1 LGWSV
6 GVFVGLAALDLATGT
21 VYRTSTAASV
31 HVTPARTGTTARA
44 LVAFPG
50 FAMPG
55 DLLSE
60 AFAPYLPADDAM
72 IVVGYA
78 ERGVDVVAISAAV
91 EAELVR
97 LAPREVVVYGASMG
111 GMVARE
117 FLRRHE
123 GPVVLVLDASP
134 SAADRTTRPAAVFS
148 FARAY
153 PGGALST
160 VAVALA
166 VQFQRRLRSGTGK
179 QGARRPSPEPA
190 ADPGLIRRARSAG
203 GWVGTPA
210 LTSQATFI
218 RDFEPLH
225 DGELVPKVRRAAYLR
240 GHGPGRDP
248 SVDVEASITDW
259 RRAVPLLT
267 VVTMSGREAGWH
279 IPLIERP
286 HETMSAILSV

>member
-1 LGWSV
+1 MGRGSRWVV
-6 GVFVGLAALDLATGT
+6 GVIVGLAALDLATGT

-31 HVTPARTGTTARA
+31 HVTPARTGTTGRA

-60 AFAPYLPADDAM
+60 AFAPYLPVDDAM

-78 ERGVDVVAISAAV
+78 ERGVDVAAISAAV

-134 SAADRTTRPAAVFS
+134 SASDRTTRPAAVFS

-166 VQFQRRLRSGTGK
+166 VRF
-179 QGARRPSPEPA
+179 ARRPSPEPE

-225 DGELVPKVRRAAYLR
+225 DGELAPKVRRAAYLR

-259 RRAVPLLT
+259 RRAVPSLT
-267 VVTMSGREAGWH
+267 VVTLPGREAGWH